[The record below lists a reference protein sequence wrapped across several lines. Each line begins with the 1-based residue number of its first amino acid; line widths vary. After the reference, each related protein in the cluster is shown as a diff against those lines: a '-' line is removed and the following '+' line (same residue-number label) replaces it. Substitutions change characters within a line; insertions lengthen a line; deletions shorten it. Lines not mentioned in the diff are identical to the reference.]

1 MTKTPDADDL
11 RRRSRHRSLGFDW
24 PEKQVAQ
31 QAMAAVC
38 IARLAEPV
46 SQLFCRGRNALR
58 LPHHRTC
65 AARSRPP
72 PEMRAR
78 GQQARSRQSSGR
90 IDPHDLL
97 QELHMKATASKSDGM
112 NRCLHVR
119 YLHLHRSPSRRMRAP
134 SLFSSWATRRQSSN
148 IRLLR

>member
-11 RRRSRHRSLGFDW
+11 RRRGRHCSLGSDL

-38 IARLAEPV
+38 IAGLQSPCRNFPAAGETHCGFRITGHARRAAGTFVWCRRWRRAHAVNRL
-46 SQLFCRGRNALR
+46 
-58 LPHHRTC
+58 H
-65 AARSRPP
+65 AANHP
-72 PEMRAR
+72 
-78 GQQARSRQSSGR
+78 GR

-119 YLHLHRSPSRRMRAP
+119 E
-134 SLFSSWATRRQSSN
+134 
-148 IRLLR
+148 